1 MRFDGHPQP
10 YLMRFL
16 KTVGRGINRYSMVR
30 DVDRVLL
37 SISGGKDSLALA
49 LAMALRR
56 RYIPIHYDLEAL
68 LINWR
73 QHAHPPE
80 KLAALREFFRDLSI
94 PLSII
99 DADIY
104 PESFSG
110 RFNCYLCG
118 RNRRRILFEHVAGWE
133 GRPLIATGHHMD
145 DIVETTLMNL
155 CFRGSFSTMKP
166 VQNFFDDRLRIIR
179 PMCIVKEEMIR
190 TVTRRV
196 PLPVSTIDCPLRERN
211 IRSKLKPM
219 IRELERINP
228 QVRENIQ
235 RSHANIDFDYLP
247 EL

>member
-1 MRFDGHPQP
+1 MRFDRHPPP
-10 YLMRFL
+10 YLMRYL
-16 KTVGRGINRYSMVR
+16 KTVGRGINRYSMLR
-30 DVDRVLL
+30 RNDRILL

-56 RYIPIHYDLEAL
+56 RHIPIHYDLEAV
-68 LINWR
+68 LINWH
-73 QHAHPPE
+73 QYPHPPE
-80 KLAALREFFRDLSI
+80 KLSALQDFFREIAI
-94 PLSII
+94 PLRVI

-118 RNRRRILFEHVAGWE
+118 RNRRRILFEHVSGWE
-133 GRPLIATGHHMD
+133 GRPLIATGHHLD

-155 CFRGSFSTMKP
+155 FFRGSFATMKP
-166 VQNFFDDRLRIIR
+166 VQSFFDDRLRIIR
-179 PMCIVKEEMIR
+179 PLCLVKEETISLI
-190 TVTRRV
+190 TRRLN
-196 PLPVSTIDCPLRERN
+196 LPVSTIACPLRDQN
-211 IRSKLKPM
+211 IRSVLKPM

-235 RSHANIDFDYLP
+235 KSHGNINHEYLP

>member
-1 MRFDGHPQP
+1 MRVDGHPPP

-16 KTVGRGINRYSMVR
+16 KTVGRGINRYSMLR
-30 DVDRVLL
+30 DGDRILL

-56 RYIPIHYDLEAL
+56 RHIPIHYDLEAL
-68 LINWR
+68 LINW
-73 QHAHPPE
+73 QQYPHPPE
-80 KLAALREFFRDLSI
+80 RLEAIVDFFREI
-94 PLSII
+94 AVPLRIV
-99 DADIY
+99 DADIF

-133 GRPLIATGHHMD
+133 GRPLIATGHHLD
-145 DIVETTLMNL
+145 DIVETTLINL
-155 CFRGSFSTMKP
+155 FFRGSFSTMKP
-166 VQNFFDDRLRIIR
+166 VQGFFDDRLRIIR
-179 PMCIVKEEMIR
+179 PMCLVKEEMVR
-190 TVTRRV
+190 TVTRRAE
-196 PLPVSTIDCPLRERN
+196 LPVSTIACPLRDRN
-211 IRSKLKPM
+211 IRSTLKPM

-247 EL
+247 DL